1 MINAYKD
8 FWKRYVDFTN
18 KSNRQEFWIPVLTH
32 IIIIFVVAII
42 GMVAFIAG
50 SFVIG
55 AVLSAVVGIFAL
67 ANIIPMIALTMRRFY
82 DAGRKRMTAL
92 ILIILSLVLDVSFDI
107 VQVNGVAIFFNI
119 VTFIC
124 TIILIV
130 IALLPSKQL
139 AEDELKWL

>member
-107 VQVNGVAIFFNI
+107 VQVNGVAIFFNV

>member
-67 ANIIPMIALTMRRFY
+67 ANIIPMIAITMRRFY

>member
-1 MINAYKD
+1 MVNAYKD

-42 GMVAFIAG
+42 GMAAFIAG
-50 SFVIG
+50 SFVVG
-55 AVLSAVVGIFAL
+55 AILSALVGIFVL
-67 ANIIPMIALTMRRFY
+67 ANIIPMIAITMRRFY

-92 ILIILSLVLDVSFDI
+92 ILIILSLVLDISFDI
-107 VQVNGVAIFFNI
+107 VQVNGVAIFLNV

-124 TIILIV
+124 TIILVV
-130 IALLPSKQL
+130 IALLPSKHV
-139 AEDELKWL
+139 AENELKWL